1 MLLSEFIER
10 TGYQPTADEYA
21 AIETEYNNFNGDKDK
36 FCRAWKR
43 VNPTKAGQIERE
55 RKKAERTEKV
65 FQIALKEVR
74 KYKGNYPWLDTSAC
88 DMYDI
93 IEKKKI
99 TAEELATACNT
110 LYECGH
116 AFGLTY
122 RQFERA
128 RLLRN
133 YAKKAQINE

>member
-1 MLLSEFIER
+1 MLVSEFIER
-10 TGYQPTADEYA
+10 TGYQPTAEEFA
-21 AIETEYNNFNGDKDK
+21 VIENEYNNFNGDKDK

-74 KYKGNYPWLDTSAC
+74 KYKGSDPWQDTSLL
-88 DMYDI
+88 DVYDI
-93 IEKKKI
+93 TEKKKV
-99 TAEELATACNT
+99 TAAELATACNC
-110 LYECGH
+110 LYEYGH
-116 AFGLTY
+116 TFGLDCN
-122 RQFERA
+122 QFNRA

-133 YAKKAQINE
+133 YAKMAQING

>member
-1 MLLSEFIER
+1 MLVSEFIER
-10 TGYQPTADEYA
+10 TGYQPTAEEYA
-21 AIETEYNNFNGDKDK
+21 EIENEYNNFNGDKDK

-43 VNPTKAGQIERE
+43 VNPTKGGQIERA

-65 FQIALKEVR
+65 FQIALKSVR
-74 KYKGNYPWLDTSAC
+74 AYKGNDPWKDTSQIDA
-88 DMYDI
+88 YNI
-93 IEKKKI
+93 IDKYKV

-116 AFGLTY
+116 TFGLTVPQIT
-122 RQFERA
+122 RT

-133 YAKKAQINE
+133 YAKMAQING

>member
-1 MLLSEFIER
+1 MLVSEFIQR

-21 AIETEYNNFNGDKDK
+21 VIENEYNNFKGGKDA

-74 KYKGNYPWLDTSAC
+74 KYKGTDPWADTSLF
-88 DMYDI
+88 DVYDI
-93 IEKKKI
+93 MDRKRV

-116 AFGLTY
+116 TFGLDCN
-122 RQFERA
+122 QFNRA

-133 YAKKAQINE
+133 YAKMAQING

>member
-1 MLLSEFIER
+1 MLVSEFIDR
-10 TGYQPTADEYA
+10 TGYMPSAEEFA
-21 AIETEYNNFNGDKDK
+21 VIENEYNNFNGDKDA

-43 VNPTKAGQIERE
+43 VNPTKAGQIERA

-65 FQIALKEVR
+65 FQIALKSVR
-74 KYKGNYPWLDTSAC
+74 AYKGSDPWADTSLC
-88 DMYDI
+88 DVYDI
-93 IEKKKI
+93 LEKKKV

-116 AFGLTY
+116 TFGLTY
-122 RQFERA
+122 NQINRA

-133 YAKKAQINE
+133 YAKKAQING

>member
-1 MLLSEFIER
+1 MLLSEFITR

-21 AIETEYNNFNGDKDK
+21 EIENEYNNFNGDKDA

-43 VNPTKAGQIERE
+43 VNPTKAGQIERA
-55 RKKAERTEKV
+55 RKKAAREEKV
-65 FQIALKEVR
+65 FNIVLKAVR
-74 KYKGNYPWLDTSAC
+74 AYKGDDPWGDTLQFDAEN
-88 DMYDI
+88 I
-93 IEKKKI
+93 IEKYKV
-99 TAEELATACNT
+99 TAEELATACNK

-116 AFGLTY
+116 TFGLTVP
-122 RQFERA
+122 QFTRA

>member
-1 MLLSEFIER
+1 MLISEFITR

-21 AIETEYNNFNGDKDK
+21 EIENEYNNFNGDKDK

-74 KYKGNYPWLDTSAC
+74 NYKGSDPWQDTSLL
-88 DMYDI
+88 DVYDI
-93 IEKKKI
+93 IEKKKV
-99 TAEELATACNT
+99 TAAELATACNT
-110 LYECGH
+110 LYECSH
-116 AFGLTY
+116 TFGLDCN
-122 RQFERA
+122 QFNRA

-133 YAKKAQINE
+133 YAKKAQING

>member
-1 MLLSEFIER
+1 MLISEFIER

-21 AIETEYNNFNGDKDK
+21 VIENEYNNFNGDKDS

-65 FQIALKEVR
+65 FQIALKGVR
-74 KYKGNYPWLDTSAC
+74 NYKGCDPWADTSPC
-88 DMYDI
+88 DVYDI
-93 IEKKKI
+93 IEKKKV
-99 TAEELATACNT
+99 TAAELATACNT

-116 AFGLTY
+116 TFGLTCH
-122 RQFERA
+122 QFNRA

-133 YAKKAQINE
+133 YAKKAQING

>member
-1 MLLSEFIER
+1 MLISEFITR

-21 AIETEYNNFNGDKDK
+21 EIEREYMHSSSDKDA

-43 VNPTKAGQIERE
+43 VNPTKAGQIERA

-74 KYKGNYPWLDTSAC
+74 KYKGDDPWADTSLF
-88 DMYDI
+88 DVYDI
-93 IEKKKI
+93 MDRKRV
-99 TAEELATACNT
+99 TAEELATACNK

-116 AFGLTY
+116 TFGLDCN
-122 RQFERA
+122 QFNRA

>member
-1 MLLSEFIER
+1 MLISEFIAR
-10 TGYQPTADEYA
+10 TGYQPTAAEYA
-21 AIETEYNNFNGDKDK
+21 VIENEYNNFNGDKDK

-65 FQIALKEVR
+65 FQIALKSVR
-74 KYKGNYPWLDTSAC
+74 AYKGGDPWQDTSLFEV
-88 DMYDI
+88 YDI
-93 IEKKKI
+93 MEKKKV
-99 TAEELATACNT
+99 TAEELATACSR
-110 LYECGH
+110 LYECWH
-116 AFGLTY
+116 TFGLTNN
-122 RQFERA
+122 QFNRA

>member
-1 MLLSEFIER
+1 MLLSEFIAR

-21 AIETEYNNFNGDKDK
+21 EIENEYNNFNGDKDK

-43 VNPTKAGQIERE
+43 ANPTKAGQIERA

-65 FQIALKEVR
+65 FNIALKAVR
-74 KYKGNYPWLDTSAC
+74 AYKGDDPWANTLPFEAD
-88 DMYDI
+88 DI
-93 IEKKKI
+93 IEKNKV
-99 TAEELATACNT
+99 TAEELATACNE

-116 AFGLTY
+116 TFGLTCY
-122 RQFERA
+122 QSTRA

>member
-1 MLLSEFIER
+1 MLVSEFIER

-21 AIETEYNNFNGDKDK
+21 VIENEYNNFDGDKDK

-43 VNPTKAGQIERE
+43 VNPTKAGQIERA

-65 FQIALKEVR
+65 FQIVLKSVR
-74 KYKGNYPWLDTSAC
+74 AYKGSDPWQDTSLF
-88 DMYDI
+88 DVYDI

-110 LYECGH
+110 LYECGYT
-116 AFGLTY
+116 FGLDCN
-122 RQFERA
+122 QFNRA

-133 YAKKAQINE
+133 YAQKAQING

>member
-1 MLLSEFIER
+1 MLLSEFIQR

-21 AIETEYNNFNGDKDK
+21 VIENEYNNFNGDKDA

-74 KYKGNYPWLDTSAC
+74 KYKGTDPWADTSLF
-88 DMYDI
+88 DVYDI
-93 IEKKKI
+93 MDRKRV

-116 AFGLTY
+116 TFGLDCN
-122 RQFERA
+122 QFNRA

>member
-10 TGYQPTADEYA
+10 TGYQPTAEEYA
-21 AIETEYNNFNGDKDK
+21 EIENEYNNFNGDKDA

-43 VNPTKAGQIERE
+43 VNPTKAGQIERA

-74 KYKGNYPWLDTSAC
+74 KYKGNDPWADTC
-88 DMYDI
+88 LFDVYDI
-93 IEKKKI
+93 MDRKRV

-116 AFGLTY
+116 TFGLDCN
-122 RQFERA
+122 QFNRA

-133 YAKKAQINE
+133 YAKKAQING